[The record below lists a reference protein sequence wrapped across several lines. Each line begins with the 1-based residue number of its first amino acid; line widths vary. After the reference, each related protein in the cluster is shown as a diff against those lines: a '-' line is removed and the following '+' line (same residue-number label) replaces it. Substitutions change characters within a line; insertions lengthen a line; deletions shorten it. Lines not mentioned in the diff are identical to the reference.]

1 MKRMPHRANAS
12 RYLPLLSVLLML
24 GCQPAGET
32 SAEETTAAET
42 STTRNLMRIDATAD
56 GTPCVEQAK
65 RSEEDVVLGGEAC
78 CQAVGGSLVAY
89 QRVAGE
95 RFGMSCTKSWAASCG
110 RYSGSSSGS
119 NAPICAL

>member
-1 MKRMPHRANAS
+1 MPHRANACC
-12 RYLPLLSVLLML
+12 YLPLLSVLLML
-24 GCQPAGET
+24 GCQLGGET
-32 SAEETTAAET
+32 PAEVA
-42 STTRNLMRIDATAD
+42 STTRNLIRIDATAD

-95 RFGMSCTKSWAASCG
+95 RFSMRGSGGYYRKG
-110 RYSGSSSGS
+110 YQRYSGSSSGS
-119 NAPICAL
+119 NAPICSL